1 MFDWVLNT
9 YLQLLPN
16 TGKRRNTGKRNG
28 QNGKNGQNK
37 LAHFPT
43 FFMVDVEDIDTY
55 SICFHTPIKYFY

>member
-16 TGKRRNTGKRNG
+16 TGKHRNTGKR
-28 QNGKNGQNK
+28 NGQNK

-43 FFMVDVEDIDTY
+43 FFMVDMEDIDTY
-55 SICFHTPIKYFY
+55 SICFHTLIKYFY